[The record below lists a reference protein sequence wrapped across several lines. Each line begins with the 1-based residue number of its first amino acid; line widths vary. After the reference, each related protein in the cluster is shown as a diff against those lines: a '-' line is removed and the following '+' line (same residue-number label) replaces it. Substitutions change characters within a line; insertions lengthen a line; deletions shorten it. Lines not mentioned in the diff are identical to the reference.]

1 MLMLKGKL
9 LRRRAKRE
17 KQSGGSNRVT
27 VGMRLTFRAE
37 LMPGRG
43 ALERTFTVARVLAN
57 KRIELIGLGGQH
69 VIREFESL

>member
-9 LRRRAKRE
+9 RRRRTKRE
-17 KQSGGSNRVT
+17 KLSGASHRLAE
-27 VGMRLTFRAE
+27 GMRVTFRAE

-57 KRIELIGLGGQH
+57 ERIELVGLVGQH
-69 VIREFESL
+69 VIREFESV